1 MGKKEKKAKKLVDAA
16 EEVVPEISD
25 DVNNEKKKKK
35 KVTHIEEE
43 IAAETPCSVLKE
55 KKRRK
60 SKEPLDV
67 EEPETAETS
76 ESTKAKP
83 RVKFAEEPA
92 DNKDAE
98 SATKS
103 DKAKAVVEIETDGQG
118 KRKRKRV
125 RKHKNTKDQLDC
137 LKKPKLDV
145 VTPDV
150 GAKTFSDFDIDE
162 RLLKAIGAMG
172 WKWPTQVQESIF
184 SLALEDKN
192 IMARARTGSGKT
204 GAYLIPIV
212 HKAIGYATA
221 ETETPKGP
229 FALFVAPTK
238 ELCMQ
243 VNDLLLKLLQPL
255 PFLRSLN
262 LADLTSDERTVWEND
277 TANFVV
283 STPGKILEVL
293 SVRKHFCADVRHLV
307 LDEADLLLSFGYEN
321 EMSALKKHLPDKYQC
336 ILTSATI
343 TDDMSAL
350 KALFMTGPVLTLK
363 LKEGDLPG
371 VDQLTQYQV
380 TCLNDEERYAI
391 LVAMF
396 KLRLIVGKTIIFV
409 NDTDRCYK
417 TSLVLRSFGLKS
429 GILNSCMPAN
439 SRFHVIN
446 QYNNGAFDIV
456 IASDATDALHS
467 FVEKSKE
474 PSKRDKESGVSRG
487 IDFHQVGNVVNLDFP
502 TSTDNYIHRV
512 GRTARGRNKG
522 TALSF
527 CTPEERPY
535 LDTVQEEINTQMG
548 RKVIV
553 PYEIRINELD
563 SFVLRVKEVLS
574 KCGKSVIKAARMQ
587 EIKLELMR
595 SAKLQSFFANNPRE
609 KILMET
615 STRPTTLAV
624 HSTAIADVPEYMVPK
639 SLRGMNF
646 SLNLRKKKSK
656 PGQKHRRKLQGK
668 STGQKVHNR
677 QKNDPL
683 RNFKV

>member
-1 MGKKEKKAKKLVDAA
+1 MGKKGKVTDGAQVPY
-16 EEVVPEISD
+16 EVPDPVPKT
-25 DVNNEKKKKK
+25 KKK
-35 KVTHIEEE
+35 H
-43 IAAETPCSVLKE
+43 
-55 KKRRK
+55 
-60 SKEPLDV
+60 
-67 EEPETAETS
+67 
-76 ESTKAKP
+76 
-83 RVKFAEEPA
+83 RVKFVEESDTKDTHDAKPTNEPA
-92 DNKDAE
+92 
-98 SATKS
+98 KS
-103 DKAKAVVEIETDGQG
+103 VTVEIENEG
-118 KRKRKRV
+118 KRKRKRL
-125 RKHKNTKDQLDC
+125 RKNRSTKDNLEN
-137 LKKPKLDV
+137 LKRTKLDV
-145 VTPDV
+145 VTPELDS
-150 GAKTFSDFDIDE
+150 KTFDDFDIDE
-162 RLLKAIGAMG
+162 RLLKAIGNMG

-204 GAYLIPIV
+204 GAYLIPII
-212 HKAIGYATA
+212 HKVESEEA
-221 ETETPKGP
+221 KGP

-238 ELCMQ
+238 ELCVQ
-243 VNDLLLKLLQPL
+243 INDLLLKLLQPL

-262 LADLTSDERTVWEND
+262 LADLTAGERPVWEND

-293 SVRKHFCADVRHLV
+293 NTRRHFCDDVRHLV
-307 LDEADLLLSFGYEN
+307 LDEADLLLSFGYEE
-321 EMSALKKHLPDKYQC
+321 EMSSLRKYLPSKYQC

-350 KALFMTGPVLTLK
+350 KAMFMTGPVLTLK
-363 LKEGDLPG
+363 LKEGDLPN

-380 TCLNDEERYAI
+380 TCLNDEERFAI

-409 NDTDRCYK
+409 NDTDRCYM

-456 IASDATDALHS
+456 IASDATDALDS
-467 FVEKSKE
+467 SAPKTK
-474 PSKRDKESGVSRG
+474 SKRDKESGVSRG

-502 TSTDNYIHRV
+502 TTAENYIHRV

-527 CTPEERPY
+527 CTPEERVY
-535 LDTVQEEINTQMG
+535 LDAVQEEINAQMG
-548 RKVIV
+548 RKVII
-553 PYEIRINELD
+553 PYAVRISELD

-587 EIKLELMR
+587 EIKLEIMR

-639 SLRGMNF
+639 ALRGVDY
-646 SLNLRKKKSK
+646 SISSKKRKSK
-656 PGQKHRRKLQGK
+656 PGLKHRRKLQGK
-668 STGQKVHNR
+668 STGQKVHNK

-683 RNFKV
+683 RSFKV

>member
-1 MGKKEKKAKKLVDAA
+1 MGKKEKKSRKVSSS
-16 EEVVPEISD
+16 VSD
-25 DVNNEKKKKK
+25 
-35 KVTHIEEE
+35 EEE
-43 IAAETPCSVLKE
+43 ASSSQE
-55 KKRRK
+55 K
-60 SKEPLDV
+60 S
-67 EEPETAETS
+67 
-76 ESTKAKP
+76 KP
-83 RVKFAEEPA
+83 RVKFAESEL
-92 DNKDAE
+92 E
-98 SATKS
+98 
-103 DKAKAVVEIETDGQG
+103 AKAAEKATPPTEKVKPAIVEVETEVRG
-118 KRKRKRV
+118 KRKRKRL
-125 RKHKNTKDQLDC
+125 HKNKLRKQLEN
-137 LKKPKLDV
+137 LEKPKLDV
-145 VTPDV
+145 VTPEV

-162 RLLKAIGAMG
+162 RLLKAIGNMG

-184 SLALEDKN
+184 DLVFEDKN
-192 IMARARTGSGKT
+192 VLARARTGSGKT

-212 HKAIGYATA
+212 NKAISYVTA
-221 ETETPKGP
+221 MSSEPNGP
-229 FALFVAPTK
+229 FALFIAPTK
-238 ELCMQ
+238 ELCVQ
-243 VNDLLLKLLQPL
+243 INDLLLKLLQPL

-262 LADLTSDERTVWEND
+262 LADLTSEERSVWEND

-293 SVRKHFCADVRHLV
+293 AARRNFCKDVRHLV
-307 LDEADLLLSFGYEN
+307 LDEADLLLSFGYEE
-321 EMSALKKHLPDKYQC
+321 EMSSLKKYLPVKYQC

-343 TDDMSAL
+343 TDDMSSL
-350 KALFMTGPVLTLK
+350 KSLFMTGPVLTLK
-363 LKEGDLPG
+363 LKEGDLPD
-371 VDQLTQYQV
+371 VDQLTQYQI
-380 TCLNDEERYAI
+380 TCLDDNERFAI

-409 NDTDRCYK
+409 NDTNRCYK

-439 SRFHVIN
+439 SRFYVIN

-456 IASDATDALHS
+456 IASDATDAI
-467 FVEKSKE
+467 EDEE
-474 PSKRDKESGVSRG
+474 PKPKQPSRRDKESGVSRG
-487 IDFHQVGNVVNLDFP
+487 IDFHQVGNVINLDFP

-527 CTPEERPY
+527 CTPPERVY

-574 KCGKSVIKAARMQ
+574 KCGKTVIKAARMQ
-587 EIKLELMR
+587 EIKLEMMR

-624 HSTAIADVPEYMVPK
+624 HSNSIADVPEYMVPK
-639 SLRGMNF
+639 SLRGINY
-646 SLNLRKKKSK
+646 SVSRKKKSK

-683 RNFKV
+683 RSFKI

>member
-1 MGKKEKKAKKLVDAA
+1 M
-16 EEVVPEISD
+16 
-25 DVNNEKKKKK
+25 
-35 KVTHIEEE
+35 
-43 IAAETPCSVLKE
+43 
-55 KKRRK
+55 
-60 SKEPLDV
+60 
-67 EEPETAETS
+67 
-76 ESTKAKP
+76 
-83 RVKFAEEPA
+83 
-92 DNKDAE
+92 
-98 SATKS
+98 
-103 DKAKAVVEIETDGQG
+103 
-118 KRKRKRV
+118 
-125 RKHKNTKDQLDC
+125 
-137 LKKPKLDV
+137 KKPKLDV

-212 HKAIGYATA
+212 HKAIGYATVSL
-221 ETETPKGP
+221 
-229 FALFVAPTK
+229 LFRSLT
-238 ELCMQ
+238 

-467 FVEKSKE
+467 F

-624 HSTAIADVPEYMVPK
+624 HSTAIADVPEYM
-639 SLRGMNF
+639 G
-646 SLNLRKKKSK
+646 K
-656 PGQKHRRKLQGK
+656 PISGCCCRLLCEAKHTANRVRRKCPF
-668 STGQKVHNR
+668 SSR
-677 QKNDPL
+677 I
-683 RNFKV
+683 